1 MEQVDEETAQ
11 ESSCG
16 CPRQVGRVGA
26 QLGQMPREPR
36 KWPQGWHGQKPQ
48 EDCCGPAQ
56 RTTSAPWPQEVIEI
70 VIASI
75 RARFGDGAIGLGDS
89 GIRFAARE
97 PHAHTA

>member
-1 MEQVDEETAQ
+1 MVKAA
-11 ESSCG
+11 
-16 CPRQVGRVGA
+16 RR
-26 QLGQMPREPR
+26 LLR
-36 KWPQGWHGQKPQ
+36 
-48 EDCCGPAQ
+48 PAQ
-56 RTTSAPWPQEVIEI
+56 RTTSAPWPQDVVEI

>member
-1 MEQVDEETAQ
+1 MEQVDEEAAQ

-26 QLGQMPREPR
+26 QRSQTPRESR

-48 EDCCGPAQ
+48 EVYRGPAQ

-75 RARFGDGAIGLGDS
+75 RARFGNGAIGLGHS

-97 PHAHTA
+97 SHAHTA

>member
-1 MEQVDEETAQ
+1 MEQVDEEAAQ
-11 ESSCG
+11 DSSCG
-16 CPRQVGRVGA
+16 CPRQVGRVDA
-26 QLGQMPREPR
+26 QRGQTARDPRT
-36 KWPQGWHGQKPQ
+36 WPQGWHGQKAQ
-48 EDCCGPAQ
+48 EDYCGPAQ

-70 VIASI
+70 VIASL

>member
-1 MEQVDEETAQ
+1 MEQVDEEAAQ

-16 CPRQVGRVGA
+16 CPRPVGRIGA
-26 QLGQMPREPR
+26 QRGQTPREPR
-36 KWPQGWHGQKPQ
+36 KWTQGWHGQKPQ
-48 EDCCGPAQ
+48 ENYCSPAQ
-56 RTTSAPWPQEVIEI
+56 CTTSAPWPQQVIGM